1 MTKKYYN
8 KNPTQMKP
16 IYFLLIIVFGVA
28 GCKPKVTPMS
38 ERIVKSWTVTL
49 AREGS
54 NVVFTQGVTGNTR
67 PGYTNFKLE
76 LQSGGTVV
84 FTDFDGTR
92 FTGQWELQGDNKLVL
107 KNLTPQPTGTSGTI
121 EFTISDF
128 TDASMTLTRTTANVK
143 TGGTVNVY
151 QMVGR

>member
-1 MTKKYYN
+1 
-8 KNPTQMKP
+8 MKT
-16 IYFLLIIVFGVA
+16 IYILLVSIFLVI

-38 ERIVKSWTVTL
+38 ERIVKCWTVTL

-54 NVVFTQGVTGNTR
+54 SVVFTQGATGNTR

-84 FTDFDGTR
+84 FTDFEGTR

-128 TDASMTLTRTTANVK
+128 TDASMTLTRTTANAK

-151 QMVGR
+151 QLAGK

>member
-1 MTKKYYN
+1 
-8 KNPTQMKP
+8 MKT
-16 IYFLLIIVFGVA
+16 IYILLILGSLVI

-49 AREGS
+49 AKEGNS
-54 NVVFTQGVTGNTR
+54 VVFTQGATGNTR

-76 LQSGGTVV
+76 LQSGGTLV

-128 TDASMTLTRTTANVK
+128 TDTSMTLTRTTVNAK

-151 QMVGR
+151 QLVGK

>member
-1 MTKKYYN
+1 
-8 KNPTQMKP
+8 MKAL
-16 IYFLLIIVFGVA
+16 YFLLIIGFAVA
-28 GCKPKVTPMS
+28 GCTPKVTLMS
-38 ERIVKSWTVTL
+38 ERIIKSWAISSVK
-49 AREGS
+49 EG
-54 NVVFTQGVTGNTR
+54 NNIVFTQGATNNIR
-67 PGYTNFKLE
+67 PGYTSFKIE
-76 LQSGGTVV
+76 LQSNGTVV

-92 FTGQWELQGDNKLVL
+92 FTGQWELQGDTKLVL

-151 QMVGR
+151 QMMGK